1 MTPLPEPSYRFTVFT
16 PTRNRGHVLH
26 RMYESLAAQTFR
38 DFEWLVIDNE
48 SEDGTE
54 ALVRGWEQR
63 ASFPIRYIRQPNRG
77 LQVSWRRAISEAR
90 GELFVQTRAADA
102 CRPNALERLDA
113 IWEGIP
119 EDERPGFS
127 AVSVLAEDEH
137 GNLIGT
143 EFPRS
148 PLDSDS
154 LELRYRYKV
163 RGDKW
168 GFQRT
173 DVLRGFPPPVT
184 DGYAGY
190 VPESLVWTAIARQY
204 RTRYVN
210 ERLRIYFQDQTTS
223 LSRPR
228 RPAEN
233 APGAVLQLESLLNHD
248 VRWFRYAPLAFY
260 WRAALLARF
269 SFHMGRSVT
278 AQWRGLTNL
287 PARMLWLTALL
298 PGWLVFA
305 RDASHREA

>member
-1 MTPLPEPSYRFTVFT
+1 MAPTSVPTHAFTVFT
-16 PTRNRGHVLH
+16 PTRNRGPVLH
-26 RMYESLAAQTFR
+26 RMYESLAAQTFH

-48 SEDGTE
+48 SDDGTE
-54 ALVRGWEQR
+54 ALVRAWER
-63 ASFPIRYIRQPNRG
+63 EATFPIRYIRQPNRG
-77 LQVSWRRAISEAR
+77 LQVSWRRALAEAR

-102 CRPNALERLDA
+102 IRPNALERLHA
-113 IWEGIP
+113 IWEDIP
-119 EDERPGFS
+119 EAERSGFS

-173 DVLRGFPPPVT
+173 DVLRRFPPPETATYV
-184 DGYAGY
+184 GY
-190 VPESLVWTAIARQY
+190 VPESIVWTAIAREY

-210 ERLRIYFQDQTTS
+210 ERLRIYYQDQTTS

-233 APGAVLQLESLLNHD
+233 AVGGILQLESLLNHD
-248 VRWFRYAPLAFY
+248 VRWVRYAPVAFY
-260 WRAALLARF
+260 WRAALYARF
-269 SFHMGRSVT
+269 SFHVGRSLA
-278 AQWRGLTNL
+278 AQWRALLNRT
-287 PARMLWLTALL
+287 ARILWLTAVI
-298 PGWLVFA
+298 PGWLLF
-305 RDASHREA
+305 RLDGLRG